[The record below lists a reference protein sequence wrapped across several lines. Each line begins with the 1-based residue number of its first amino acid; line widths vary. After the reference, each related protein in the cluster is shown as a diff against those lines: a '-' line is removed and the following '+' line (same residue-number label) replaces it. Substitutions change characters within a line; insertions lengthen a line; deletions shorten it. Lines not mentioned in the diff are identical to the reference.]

1 MRALHLATKVPHV
14 FTFSDEIAA
23 AVHQKSLKIGG
34 PFEYE
39 HGIHAFVFLA
49 ARSISVIAVIAAISP
64 PAIRRFVSFAE
75 TAAVSVSIAVLKRF
89 NWPHPGLIPVSGFFQ
104 SSHIDVPRVI
114 FPSFVLTFAIPIAIA
129 VLNAVCVGLPRTA
142 IVVIV
147 VMVPVSVS

>member
-49 ARSISVIAVIAAISP
+49 A
-64 PAIRRFVSFAE
+64 
-75 TAAVSVSIAVLKRF
+75 
-89 NWPHPGLIPVSGFFQ
+89 
-104 SSHIDVPRVI
+104 
-114 FPSFVLTFAIPIAIA
+114 
-129 VLNAVCVGLPRTA
+129 
-142 IVVIV
+142 
-147 VMVPVSVS
+147 